1 MEDIAAKI
9 ADLLGNDDSM
19 KQMAGIL
26 SSLGGSPGGDGQ
38 AQEASG
44 GGLDLGSLLGMLGAM
59 GGGTGP
65 GDPQE
70 PSGGPRTPGNEGGG
84 PQNAFS
90 GPGEGGGGLGLDPKM
105 LGLIARAMRM
115 MNEPDP
121 NVELLK
127 ALKPYLEGSRRDKV
141 DEAVKVMRLLRLVP
155 LLQESGLFPG
165 KE

>member
-38 AQEASG
+38 AQESSG

-59 GGGTGP
+59 GP
-65 GDPQE
+65 GAGSGEPQE
-70 PSGGPRTPGNEGGG
+70 PSGGPRTPGSEGGG
-84 PQNAFS
+84 PQGAS
-90 GPGEGGGGLGLDPKM
+90 PGPGEGGGLGLDPKM